1 MSGRMPRA
9 GALPLACVTVLI
21 ALLTACGPAAA
32 ELPTGVTVSVFQ
44 NRFDYGVRQLELK
57 VSNDTDAPVTV
68 TRATLESSR
77 FATPAVW
84 DRPQVVPA
92 GAARDLKVQLT
103 EPLCDEPVSD
113 VVLLEF
119 TLADGSTGS
128 ARLEPSDET
137 GRLDAINAE
146 DCLGLA
152 VAAIADIHA
161 AETVEW
167 APGAGSPAALDILV
181 TPTGAPGELTV
192 HFAKGTVLLSLVDGT
207 GARAYDV
214 PVEVQFDA
222 ETPAGIIRL
231 LLVPNRCDPHAVA
244 EDKRGTFFP
253 LEVETSDGAAGRIF
267 VPVSNEVR
275 STLYT
280 FFGDF
285 CGLP

>member
-1 MSGRMPRA
+1 MPWA
-9 GALPLACVTVLI
+9 AVVLVPV
-21 ALLTACGPAAA
+21 ALLVAVLSACGSPAA
-32 ELPTGVTVSVFQ
+32 ELPAGVTVSVFQ

-57 VSNDTDAPVTV
+57 VSNDSDQPVTV
-68 TRATLESSR
+68 TRASLESSR
-77 FATPAVW
+77 FATPAIW

-92 GAARDLKVQLT
+92 GSARDLRVQLT
-103 EPLCDEPVSD
+103 EPICGEPVRD
-113 VVLLEF
+113 RVILEF
-119 TLADGSTGS
+119 TLANGSTGS
-128 ARLEPSDET
+128 ASVEPTDET
-137 GRLDAINAE
+137 GRLDAVNAE

-152 VAAIADIHA
+152 VASIVDIEA
-161 AETVEW
+161 AGTVEW
-167 APGAGSPAALDILV
+167 TPGSGSPAALDILI
-181 TPTGAPGELTV
+181 TPTGGAGELTV
-192 HFAKGTVLLSLVDGT
+192 HFAKGTVLLSLVDGA

-214 PVEVQFDA
+214 PVEQRFDA

-253 LEVETSDGAAGRIF
+253 LEVETSDGVAGRIF
-267 VPVSNEVR
+267 VPVTNEVR